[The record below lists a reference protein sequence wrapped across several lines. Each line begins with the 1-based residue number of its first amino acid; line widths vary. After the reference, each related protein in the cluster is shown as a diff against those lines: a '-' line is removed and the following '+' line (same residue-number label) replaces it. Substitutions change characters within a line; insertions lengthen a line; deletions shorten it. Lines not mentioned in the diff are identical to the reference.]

1 MRTLRFLL
9 MISFIMGAFPNSMA
23 WAEEMTTAVIQVD
36 GLSCPFC
43 TYGLEKQLKK
53 VDGVES
59 VSINMKDGK
68 AIITMQQHV
77 DDNRLRQAVEKAG
90 FTARNISHL

>member
-1 MRTLRFLL
+1 MRILRFLL
-9 MISFIMGAFPNSMA
+9 VTGFIIGALPNSIA
-23 WAEEMTTAVIQVD
+23 WAEEPTTAVIQVD

-59 VSINMKDGK
+59 VSINIKDGK
-68 AIITMQQHV
+68 AIITMQHYV
-77 DDNRLRQAVEKAG
+77 DDNALSQAVEKAG
-90 FTARNISHL
+90 FTARNISRP

>member
-1 MRTLRFLL
+1 MRMLRLLL
-9 MISFIMGAFPNSMA
+9 MIFFIVGALPNSIV
-23 WAEEMTTAVIQVD
+23 WAQESTTTVIQVD

-53 VDGVES
+53 VAGVES
-59 VSINMKDGK
+59 VSIDMKEGK
-68 AIITMQQHV
+68 ATITMQHRV
-77 DDNRLRQAVEKAG
+77 DDNALRQAVEKAG